1 MMIELRDV
9 TKTYP
14 SEQGEVRALDGLSLS
29 VDAGEFVAVRGPS
42 GSGKSTLLSLIGGLT
57 LPTSGQVIVA
67 GQPVSS
73 LGSSQRAKFRETHIG
88 FVFQMFHLLPYLSIV
103 DNILLAASHADDAV
117 RERADRLIER
127 FGLNDR
133 RSHRPSQLSAGERQ
147 RVAMARALLNQPR
160 LLLADEP
167 TGNLDPENAGTL
179 LDMLREFHS
188 AGGTVLLVTH
198 DNFAADQ
205 SQRIVRLRQ
214 GKLDEALAA
223 PSA

>member
-1 MMIELRDV
+1 MIELRDV

-127 FGLNDR
+127 FGLNVR

-214 GKLDEALAA
+214 GKLDEVIAA